1 MYRINEIKLGPYESS
16 KKIPDII
23 RRSLGERDLV
33 MKNMKVV
40 RESIDARR
48 GKVKQVIEVQFVVKL
63 PMQTEAFDSCL

>member
-40 RESIDARR
+40 RESI
-48 GKVKQVIEVQFVVKL
+48 GKSKQLIL
-63 PMQTEAFDSCL
+63 PLFIHKND